1 MNLLAELLPDGLLQG
16 TDRQASV
23 ITVSIPPRGSGAAS
37 LHIRTP
43 EQSRAP
49 GSEQS
54 LGPDPVLAF

>member
-1 MNLLAELLPDGLLQG
+1 MNFLAELLPDGLLQG
-16 TDRQASV
+16 TDRQAV
-23 ITVSIPPRGSGAAS
+23 ITVSIPPRGSEAAS